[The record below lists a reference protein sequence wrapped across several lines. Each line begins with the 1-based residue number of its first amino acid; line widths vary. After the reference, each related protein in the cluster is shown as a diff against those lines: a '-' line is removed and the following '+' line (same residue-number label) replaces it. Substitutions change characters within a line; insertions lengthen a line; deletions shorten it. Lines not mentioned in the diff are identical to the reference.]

1 MDGRS
6 VRTLV
11 RGSQQGGV
19 HREGL
24 SRAKAGEHHQE
35 SWGQEVPQ
43 SLETESLGILG
54 DPIEE

>member
-1 MDGRS
+1 M
-6 VRTLV
+6 RTPV